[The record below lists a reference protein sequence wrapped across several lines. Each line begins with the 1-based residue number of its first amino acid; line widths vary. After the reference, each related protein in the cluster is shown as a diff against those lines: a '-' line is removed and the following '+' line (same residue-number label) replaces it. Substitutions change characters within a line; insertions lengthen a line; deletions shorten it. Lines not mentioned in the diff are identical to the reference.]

1 MDEQSIGWSMKE
13 WMRCVSHR
21 LEESGTEVIQ
31 DDDFK
36 SLLKEVIMKYA
47 AQLVPTQEESQ
58 LMSVAP
64 VEEEE
69 TAPQY
74 AYEGDEENV
83 LARPKKSK
91 SVRRPRKN
99 KKKDQQPIER
109 SPAPSQGDKDLEESS
124 QSASESSEGGVDS
137 GDEVL
142 DVRDII
148 SSKRRVLRRDAQP
161 KEGQK
166 MTYAEAVAEARQK
179 VVSEEME
186 AVQSAERVLTEAE
199 LHRKEL
205 IEMDEEQRE
214 EMTERLRELALQG
227 IKRQVVP
234 MLRRARR
241 QVRNVCH
248 GADMT

>member
-13 WMRCVSHR
+13 WVRCVSLR
-21 LEESGTEVIQ
+21 LEESGTEVMQ

-99 KKKDQQPIER
+99 TKRDKQIER

-142 DVRDII
+142 DMRDII

-186 AVQSAERVLTEAE
+186 AV
-199 LHRKEL
+199 
-205 IEMDEEQRE
+205 
-214 EMTERLRELALQG
+214 
-227 IKRQVVP
+227 
-234 MLRRARR
+234 
-241 QVRNVCH
+241 
-248 GADMT
+248 